1 MKNFKKVII
10 LSIII
15 VITLVCI
22 IYNHINEGE
31 EMFEEDVYLETNT
44 HIEETSKIIL
54 HITGEVN
61 NPRNY
66 TNRRRRTISRC
77 NRSSRRNNRVCRYK

>member
-15 VITLVCI
+15 AIII
-22 IYNHINEGE
+22 IYASYNYLNKEGE
-31 EMFEEDVYLETNT
+31 EFIEEYLYVETNT
-44 HIEETSKIIL
+44 NIEENNKIIL

-61 NPRNY
+61 EPRNY
-66 TNRRRRTISRC
+66 TNR
-77 NRSSRRNNRVCRYK
+77 

>member
-15 VITLVCI
+15 VITLVYI
-22 IYNHINEGE
+22 IYNHINKGE
-31 EMFEEDVYLETNT
+31 EVVEENVYIETNT
-44 HIEETSKIIL
+44 NIEETNKIIL

-66 TNRRRRTISRC
+66 TNR
-77 NRSSRRNNRVCRYK
+77 